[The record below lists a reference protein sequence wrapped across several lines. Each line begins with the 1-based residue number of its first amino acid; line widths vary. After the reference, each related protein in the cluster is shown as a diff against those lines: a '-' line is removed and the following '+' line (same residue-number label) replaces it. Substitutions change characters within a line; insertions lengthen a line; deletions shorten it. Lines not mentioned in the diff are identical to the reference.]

1 LFHRLSVKIVLEG
14 SYPNAK
20 TCYSIRGEGFHPLQT
35 TYTKKSCNLETSLN
49 IRHEGLC
56 VFNCSLK
63 DHKFSNPYMFY
74 RQQQADLKPG
84 IKMLKKTI
92 QLEQTQVSAFKSGI
106 ITTTITTNASLPQT
120 SNNSQSKPTASSSSI
135 SSSTSIRKKSIDD
148 MKSNTIINQLATNPL
163 CPQDTKLFQQPT
175 VQREVQRRHSSECGD
190 IGGSLSKT
198 HVQLSG
204 VGINKL
210 VPFRIPKK
218 TSSQTTTGTAGP
230 TQNCKPGP
238 YSSTSASSPA
248 APKRRRPSEISDL
261 SKANINN
268 NSIPKPHQVKKTIS
282 IPATPL
288 PEKVVKRRHSSYGN
302 RRRGP
307 RGDGNE
313 LGYSE
318 RKHNRHPHQTQRQ
331 RVRRLRSWN
340 SRDGRRFR

>member
-1 LFHRLSVKIVLEG
+1 L
-14 SYPNAK
+14 
-20 TCYSIRGEGFHPLQT
+20 
-35 TYTKKSCNLETSLN
+35 
-49 IRHEGLC
+49 
-56 VFNCSLK
+56 
-63 DHKFSNPYMFY
+63 FY
-74 RQQQADLKPG
+74 RQQQADLKPA
-84 IKMLKKTI
+84 IKMLKKAI
-92 QLEQTQVSAFKSGI
+92 QLEQTQVSAFKSEI
-106 ITTTITTNASLPQT
+106 ITTITTKASLPQT
-120 SNNSQSKPTASSSSI
+120 SNNSQSKPTASSSI

-148 MKSNTIINQLATNPL
+148 VNNVKSNTIINQLATNPL
-163 CPQDTKLFQQPT
+163 CPQDTKLFQPPT

-218 TSSQTTTGTAGP
+218 TSSQTTAGP

-238 YSSTSASSPA
+238 YSSTSASNPA

-261 SKANINN
+261 SKAN
-268 NSIPKPHQVKKTIS
+268 NSSFPKPHQVKKTIS

-288 PEKVVKRRHSSYGN
+288 PEKVAKRRHSSYGN

-331 RVRRLRSWN
+331 KEFVAYVHGIPEMADDS
-340 SRDGRRFR
+340 DE